1 LFEKKI
7 TLSAWIMSGSSFI
20 VFVPI
25 EIKSIK
31 ALSHYIRIQNI
42 VSVYFF
48 VKDMKGVPP
57 EISSM
62 IDMLALLENTFF
74 FFILFFLLKIKTLTN
89 NYKHNTFL
97 KTTFTFMSH

>member
-1 LFEKKI
+1 
-7 TLSAWIMSGSSFI
+7 
-20 VFVPI
+20 
-25 EIKSIK
+25 
-31 ALSHYIRIQNI
+31 
-42 VSVYFF
+42 
-48 VKDMKGVPP
+48 MKGVPP